1 MRTLFGTDGIRGIA
15 NRHPMTAEIALRVG
29 RATAHYFKGRS
40 LRSDKKSIVLI
51 GKDTRRSSYM
61 IEQALAA
68 GVTSQGAFALLV
80 GPMPTPGVAFLT
92 NDMRADA
99 GIVVSASH
107 NSFEYN
113 GIKIFGHDG
122 YKLADA
128 IEEEIEDLVL
138 DDDFEERL
146 PVGENLGSAKRIDD
160 AMGRYIVHA
169 KSCFPNQYDLK
180 GLKIVLDAA
189 HGAAYKFA
197 PTVLSELGAELI
209 MVGDKPNGTNINHE
223 VGALFPETA
232 RDELIKHGAHL
243 AISLDGD
250 ADRVILTDE
259 KGTIVDGDQV
269 LGLLAADL
277 FSQGLLAQNTFVTT
291 LMSNIG
297 LEIAMKER
305 GINVLTSGVGDR
317 EVVDLMR
324 KENLNF
330 GGEQSG
336 HIIFRDMITTGD
348 GIIAALSVLAVMKRT
363 GKYLS
368 ELKGIV
374 QPVPQILKNVRV
386 AKKPPIADLP
396 KTTLAIDSGNKIL
409 KGRGRILVRYSGTEP
424 LCRVMIEGE
433 EQKVIEEI
441 ADAIC
446 VTLEKEINGNA

>member
-128 IEEEIEDLVL
+128 IEEEIESLVL

-146 PVGENLGSAKRIDD
+146 PVGEHLGSAKRIDD

-169 KSCFPNQYDLK
+169 KSSFPSQYDLK
-180 GLKIVLDAA
+180 GIKIVLDAA

-209 MVGDKPNGTNINHE
+209 MLGDKPNGTNINHE
-223 VGALFPETA
+223 VGALYPETA
-232 RDELIKHGAHL
+232 RDELLKHGAHIG
-243 AISLDGD
+243 ISLDGD

-259 KGTIVDGDQV
+259 TGTIVDGDQV
-269 LGLLAADL
+269 LGLLAADMQ
-277 FSQGLLAQNTFVTT
+277 SQGLLARNTFVTT

-305 GINVLTSGVGDR
+305 GITVLTSGVGDR
-317 EVVDLMR
+317 EVMDLMR

-336 HIIFRDMITTGD
+336 HIIFRDSITTGD

-368 ELKGIV
+368 ELKNIV

-386 AKKPPIADLP
+386 AKKPPIAELP
-396 KTTLAIDSGNKIL
+396 QTTRAIDSGNKIL
-409 KGRGRILVRYSGTEP
+409 NGRGRILVRYSGTEP

-441 ADAIC
+441 ADSIC

>member
-128 IEEEIEDLVL
+128 IEEEIESLVL
-138 DDDFEERL
+138 ADDFEERL
-146 PVGENLGSAKRIDD
+146 PVGEQLGSAKRIDD
-160 AMGRYIVHA
+160 AMGRHIVHA

-209 MVGDKPNGTNINHE
+209 MIGDEPNGTNINHE
-223 VGALFPETA
+223 VGALHPQTA
-232 RDELIKHGAHL
+232 RDELLKHGAHL

-259 KGTIVDGDQV
+259 KGEIVDGDQV

-277 FSQGLLAQNTFVTT
+277 HSQGQLSRGTFVTT
-291 LMSNIG
+291 LMSNIA

-368 ELKGIV
+368 ELKRTV
-374 QPVPQILKNVRV
+374 QPAPQVLKNVRV
-386 AKKPPIADLP
+386 VKKPALADLP
-396 KTTLAIDSGNKIL
+396 QTIKAIDAGNIML
-409 KGRGRILVRYSGTEP
+409 NGRGRILVRYSGTEP

-433 EQKVIEEI
+433 DKKVIEQI
-441 ADAIC
+441 ADQIC
-446 VTLEKEINGNA
+446 ESIEKEINGKA